1 MTLSRSLQGAFPEA
15 DLART
20 IGVVASTPIVET
32 LYVQLLTQAGL
43 PGAVTLGLSGP
54 IRASDRFACLLM
66 VLDSSSKRDAIIAR
80 SAELKS
86 KSAARVICIYEDD
99 LTDVIRW
106 SQNLEVFVFL
116 KASAPFSVIASAVVL
131 ASYVNDYSGS
141 VPASDPALSFAFF
154 VDVIV
159 VGHTPGHMFWL
170 FWPVAGGSQAQARL
184 MIFRPSETF
193 RLSLP
198 AGHSSY
204 NWAAA
209 SSKRREVITS
219 SVKADQGSFLKLL
232 TFSCLQHPILCICNP
247 IIANV
252 GSP

>member
-106 SQNLEVFVFL
+106 SQKLEVFVFL

-131 ASYVNDYSGS
+131 ASYVNDYSVS
-141 VPASDPALSFAFF
+141 VSAGDPAFSGADDALKETGHAALTARQL
-154 VDVIV
+154 DV
-159 VGHTPGHMFWL
+159 L
-170 FWPVAGGSQAQARL
+170 RL
-184 MIFRPSETF
+184 LAKGYSNKAMAHSLLVSEPTVKLHLASLRRIFNATNRT
-193 RLSLP
+193 
-198 AGHSSY
+198 
-204 NWAAA
+204 
-209 SSKRREVITS
+209 EVL
-219 SVKADQGSFLKLL
+219 VKALKLGVFPL
-232 TFSCLQHPILCICNP
+232 
-247 IIANV
+247 
-252 GSP
+252 

>member
-32 LYVQLLTQAGL
+32 LYLQLLTQAGL

-54 IRASDRFACLLM
+54 IRGSDRIACLLM

-86 KSAARVICIYEDD
+86 KSAARVICIYDDD

-106 SQNLEVFVFL
+106 SQKLDVFVFL
-116 KASAPFSVIASAVVL
+116 RASAPFSVIASAVVL

-141 VPASDPALSFAFF
+141 VPASDPALSGADDTPKETGHAALTARQL
-154 VDVIV
+154 DV
-159 VGHTPGHMFWL
+159 L
-170 FWPVAGGSQAQARL
+170 RL
-184 MIFRPSETF
+184 LAKGYSNKAMAHSLLVSEPTVKLHLASLRRIFNATNRT
-193 RLSLP
+193 
-198 AGHSSY
+198 
-204 NWAAA
+204 
-209 SSKRREVITS
+209 EVL
-219 SVKADQGSFLKLL
+219 VKALKLGVFPL
-232 TFSCLQHPILCICNP
+232 
-247 IIANV
+247 
-252 GSP
+252 

>member
-32 LYVQLLTQAGL
+32 LYLQLLMQAGL

-54 IRASDRFACLLM
+54 IRGSDRIGCLLM

-86 KSAARVICIYEDD
+86 KSAARVICIYDDD

-106 SQNLEVFVFL
+106 SQKLDVFVFL

-131 ASYVNDYSGS
+131 ASYVNDYSVS
-141 VPASDPALSFAFF
+141 VPASDPAFSGEDDAPKETGHAALTARQL
-154 VDVIV
+154 DV
-159 VGHTPGHMFWL
+159 L
-170 FWPVAGGSQAQARL
+170 RL
-184 MIFRPSETF
+184 LAKGYSNKAMAHSLLVSEPTVKLHLASLRRIFNATNRT
-193 RLSLP
+193 
-198 AGHSSY
+198 
-204 NWAAA
+204 
-209 SSKRREVITS
+209 EVL
-219 SVKADQGSFLKLL
+219 VKALKLGVFPL
-232 TFSCLQHPILCICNP
+232 
-247 IIANV
+247 
-252 GSP
+252 